1 MDDIV
6 TTVPTASENMLQPSK
21 LSDRNELTNGA
32 LAKFKSKNSRVRSKS
47 ESQHHQVERSHSDI
61 IGLVVKPNKD
71 RNYDRK
77 PRNLKG
83 TGKPKKGM
91 VVKGLNFE
99 ISQDLVVSY

>member
-21 LSDRNELTNGA
+21 ISDRNELTNRA

-61 IGLVVKPNKD
+61 IGLVVKSNKD
-71 RNYDRK
+71 RNDRK

-83 TGKPKKGM
+83 TGKPKKG
-91 VVKGLNFE
+91 
-99 ISQDLVVSY
+99 S